1 MKYRFLLLVL
11 LVFFGLSQT
20 YAQQVTELTLKQAV
34 DLALTNSDDSKIAD
48 AKVNTAMGELNVTK
62 NNQYP
67 DFDISGQ
74 YLYLTNADVNL
85 QISTTESDPDPDEA
99 SDAGT
104 PNVDQL
110 LLGQATVSMPLFSG
124 FKLKNLLKA
133 GENQYKAAISSAK
146 NDKEQLALQT
156 ISTYINLYKANKT
169 VELVTENLK
178 STEQRVKDFQA
189 MEENGLLARNDL
201 LKAQLQQSNVALTLQ
216 EAIKNRNILNYRL
229 TVFLKLPAGSQINP
243 SDASFGPAP
252 EMLENEITRSDLD
265 ALQYQEE
272 AAQNQIKVAQSK
284 FYPSLALTGGY
295 IALDLHNALTVK
307 NAMNVGV
314 GLSYNLADIF
324 KAKNDVKVAQ
334 SRAEE
339 LKFNVDKVSDQIKVQ
354 VENKSQDYQLELKKF
369 EVYTKSEEQ
378 AAENYRIVKDKYDN
392 GLVDTNDLL
401 EADVQ
406 QLQAKINLTYS
417 QADITQKYFELLTA
431 KGQLTDQF
439 IQ

>member
-1 MKYRFLLLVL
+1 MKYRFLLLLL
-11 LVFFGLSQT
+11 LVAFGVSPIS
-20 YAQQVTELTLKQAV
+20 AQQVTELTLEQAV

-48 AKVNTAMGELNVTK
+48 AKVTTAMGELNVTK

-133 GENQYKAAISSAK
+133 GENQYKAAVSSAK

-156 ISTYINLYKANKT
+156 IITYINLYKATRT

-229 TVFLKLPAGSQINP
+229 TVFLKLPSGTQINP
-243 SDASFGPAP
+243 SDASFG
-252 EMLENEITRSDLD
+252 LE
-265 ALQYQEE
+265 
-272 AAQNQIKVAQSK
+272 
-284 FYPSLALTGGY
+284 
-295 IALDLHNALTVK
+295 
-307 NAMNVGV
+307 
-314 GLSYNLADIF
+314 
-324 KAKNDVKVAQ
+324 
-334 SRAEE
+334 
-339 LKFNVDKVSDQIKVQ
+339 
-354 VENKSQDYQLELKKF
+354 SQHPGRRL
-369 EVYTKSEEQ
+369 
-378 AAENYRIVKDKYDN
+378 R
-392 GLVDTNDLL
+392 
-401 EADVQ
+401 
-406 QLQAKINLTYS
+406 
-417 QADITQKYFELLTA
+417 
-431 KGQLTDQF
+431 
-439 IQ
+439 